1 MTYMSCNIKFVSYG
15 HYETSISWMQQLLN
29 ILKENQRLK
38 FYLVSK
44 FA

>member
-1 MTYMSCNIKFVSYG
+1 MRYMSCNIKFVSYG
-15 HYETSISWMQQLLN
+15 HYETNISQIQQVLN

-38 FYLVSK
+38 FYVVSK